1 MVHSAV
7 REEHWKAV
15 AELGTKFRAGKKYL
29 LRENGREQL
38 A

>member
-1 MVHSAV
+1 MV
-7 REEHWKAV
+7 ETV